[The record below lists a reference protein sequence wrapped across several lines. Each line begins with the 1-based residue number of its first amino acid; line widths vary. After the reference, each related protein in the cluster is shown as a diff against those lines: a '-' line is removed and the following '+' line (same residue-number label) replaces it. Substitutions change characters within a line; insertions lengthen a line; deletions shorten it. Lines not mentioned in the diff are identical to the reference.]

1 METVF
6 REKLLD
12 GKVAFV
18 TGGGSGINL
27 GIAERFARQGAKVAL
42 CGRKQEKLDGAAAG
56 IGRAGGVATGF
67 AADVRDPAALGAAL
81 KVARE
86 TFGEIDILVC
96 GAAGN
101 FPAPALGMSPN
112 GFKSVVDIDLLGT
125 FNAARLAFEHLRKPG
140 ASVINI
146 SATQAFSPAALQ
158 VHVCAAKAGVDMV
171 TRVLAMEWGPLGVRV
186 NSITPGPIDGTEGMK
201 RLAPSEEARK
211 RVTGMVPL
219 RRLGTLEDVSSLA
232 LFLCTPAAAY
242 VNGAVLVCDGGMA
255 VAGAGMRMLDAIS
268 AGGPG

>member
-1 METVF
+1 MESVF

-42 CGRKQEKLDGAAAG
+42 CGRTQERLDGAAAG
-56 IGRAGGVATGF
+56 IERAGGVAKGF
-67 AADVRDPAALGAAL
+67 AADVRDPVGLGAAL
-81 KVARE
+81 QAARQA
-86 TFGEIDILVC
+86 FGEIDILVC

-140 ASVINI
+140 ASIINI
-146 SATQAFSPAALQ
+146 SATQAFQPAALQ

-186 NSITPGPIDGTEGMK
+186 NSITPGPIDGTEGME
-201 RLAPSEEARK
+201 RLAPDEEARK
-211 RVTGMVPL
+211 RVTAMVPL
-219 RRLGTLEDVSSLA
+219 RRLGTLDDISSLA

-242 VNGAVLVCDGGMA
+242 VNGAVLLCDGGVA
-255 VAGAGMRMLDAIS
+255 VASAGMRMLDALS
-268 AGGPG
+268 ASDRG

>member
-1 METVF
+1 
-6 REKLLD
+6 
-12 GKVAFV
+12 
-18 TGGGSGINL
+18 
-27 GIAERFARQGAKVAL
+27 
-42 CGRKQEKLDGAAAG
+42 
-56 IGRAGGVATGF
+56 
-67 AADVRDPAALGAAL
+67 
-81 KVARE
+81 
-86 TFGEIDILVC
+86 
-96 GAAGN
+96 
-101 FPAPALGMSPN
+101 
-112 GFKSVVDIDLLGT
+112 VVDIDLLGT

-201 RLAPSEEARK
+201 RLAPGEEARK
-211 RVTGMVPL
+211 RVTGTVPL

-232 LFLCTPAAAY
+232 LFLCTPAASY

-268 AGGPG
+268 ASGSG